1 MGPLALYRKSYVAR
15 VTGTA
20 GLVFYPPLLK
30 LFISRRNFLLQQGNR
45 RVRYRSNSGLGQSFR
60 HLSLMQL
67 IIASSH
73 DERDSIL
80 GVARLVNPNSLNSL
94 VLAGRRKNSF
104 QEAFLRFEN
113 GDFRYLGEEATEGRL
128 PSFTNSPL

>member
-1 MGPLALYRKSYVAR
+1 MGPLARYRKSYVAR

-80 GVARLVNPNSLNSL
+80 GVRVARLVNPNSLNSL

-113 GDFRYLGEEATEGRL
+113 GERL
-128 PSFTNSPL
+128 